1 MIDTVVRRVA
11 VVVSLLTAPAALA
24 ADEAPPAAP
33 TFEGWTVKSDDVIP
47 QAKVAEIAKKLG
59 GKISALR
66 NTVYDVKG
74 EKVQVNVMA
83 AADAAEADKLIVSLT
98 KNKAAWS
105 CVRKGTTIYEFV
117 GGPKATDVIKKASAT
132 LSGG

>member
-1 MIDTVVRRVA
+1 MLDTLIGRVA
-11 VVVSLLTAPAALA
+11 VVICLAVAPAALA

-33 TFEGWTVKSDDVIP
+33 TFDGWTVKSDDVIP
-47 QAKVAEIAKKLG
+47 AAKVAEIAKKLG
-59 GKISALR
+59 GKLISLR

-83 AADAAEADKLIVSLT
+83 AADAGEADKLVASLT

-105 CVRKGTTIYEFV
+105 VVRKGTTIYEFV
-117 GGPKATDVIKKASAT
+117 GGPKANDVIKKASAT